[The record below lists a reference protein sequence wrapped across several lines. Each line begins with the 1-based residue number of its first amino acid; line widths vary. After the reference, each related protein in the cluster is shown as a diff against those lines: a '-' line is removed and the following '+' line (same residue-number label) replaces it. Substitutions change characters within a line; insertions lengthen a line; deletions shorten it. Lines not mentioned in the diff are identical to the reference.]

1 MPWPTAALSR
11 DAGLLSFLSMPQVVL
26 SRWLGI
32 AGPSKEDAEA
42 DVLPSNFRDNHHRDH
57 RGNCRLAGGHF
68 SEF

>member
-1 MPWPTAALSR
+1 MPWPTAAPSR
-11 DAGLLSFLSMPQVVL
+11 DALKSFLSMPQVVL

-32 AGPSKEDAEA
+32 AGAPKEDAEA
-42 DVLPSNFRDNHHRDH
+42 DVLPFNYRDNHLRDH